1 MKSVR
6 AVSIIINNICMCCQA
21 IVVYLHQLPAAR
33 KSVPELLS
41 DPIALVRDVRTLV
54 EQHRHDKQALAVT
67 GVPVLKG
74 TTSFSWLMSL
84 IEPTAGYRL
93 LSPCRK

>member
-1 MKSVR
+1 MYPFSF
-6 AVSIIINNICMCCQA
+6 QA
-21 IVVYLHQLPAAR
+21 IVMYLHQLPAAR

-54 EQHRHDKQALAVT
+54 EQHRHDKQHHAVT

-74 TTSFSWLMSL
+74 TL
-84 IEPTAGYRL
+84 PTYFCTI
-93 LSPCRK
+93 LSIFTILVY